1 MGKVMVLRKRCRS
14 VEPVNCYIKHFIR
27 RSRKCALIIPLITR
41 RVKEKKQKMF
51 VNNANNV
58 ASFTDHFLHEIL
70 ITLVVIYHLH
80 CVPLAIKSNRR
91 SVRSDRIFPFFLL
104 NSLKSLFLKKKF
116 FHPPQSKEKKFDETR
131 HYFHRIYLPIQDSI
145 LGRSVSS
152 GARLAGL
159 VSFSDPDLLDRAT
172 GIGISIDGLHESMAA
187 LSGGNFRF

>member
-1 MGKVMVLRKRCRS
+1 
-14 VEPVNCYIKHFIR
+14 
-27 RSRKCALIIPLITR
+27 
-41 RVKEKKQKMF
+41 MF

-70 ITLVVIYHLH
+70 ITLIVIYHLH

-131 HYFHRIYLPIQDSI
+131 HYFHRIYLPI
-145 LGRSVSS
+145 
-152 GARLAGL
+152 
-159 VSFSDPDLLDRAT
+159 
-172 GIGISIDGLHESMAA
+172 
-187 LSGGNFRF
+187 